1 MSNNPT
7 VKKILILAANP
18 AQTEHLSLDEE
29 VRDIKEALQLS
40 KYREQFIIDSNW
52 AVRPDDI
59 RRSILNFQPNII
71 HFSGHGAGTK
81 GLCFE
86 DDNKNIQ
93 FVAGET
99 LAQLFAQFAD
109 KIECVLL
116 NACYSEVQADAIV
129 QEIDYVIGMNAPIGD
144 KAAIKFA
151 VGFYDGLGGYD
162 PQYSKGTPIEFAFNL
177 GCNAIGLAGLSG
189 NNTREAVRVSGV
201 SADKSI
207 AVLKKKLGLVDKITI
222 VEPIKPAIIRYS
234 GKVKMKVCQ
243 NLIQDWQSLA
253 DYFDI
258 PLEQRASF
266 EAGRQPYRIWEW
278 LEQRSRLGELEVA
291 LSDIGRDDLV
301 EELKKN

>member
-1 MSNNPT
+1 

-29 VRDIKEALQLS
+29 VREIKEALQLS
-40 KYREQFIIDSNW
+40 KYREQFIIESNW

-81 GLCFE
+81 GLCFQ

-99 LAQLFAQFAD
+99 LAQLFGQFAG

-116 NACYSEVQADAIV
+116 NACYSEVQANAIV
-129 QEIDYVIGMNAPIGD
+129 EEIDYVIGMNAPIGD

-162 PQYSKGTPIEFAFNL
+162 PQYSKGTSIEFAFNL

-189 NNTREAVRVSGV
+189 NNTREVVRVSGI
-201 SADKSI
+201 SAEKSI
-207 AVLKKKLGLVDKITI
+207 AVLKKKPGLVDKITI
-222 VEPIKPAIIRYS
+222 VEPVKPTIIRYS
-234 GKVKMKVCQ
+234 GQVKNYICQ
-243 NLIQDWQSLA
+243 NLVDDWEELA
-253 DYFDI
+253 DQVGI
-258 PLEQRASF
+258 PKHHKSRF
-266 EAGRQPYRIWEW
+266 EKGKEPNRVWEW
-278 LEQRSRLGELEVA
+278 LEQRSRLSELEVA
-291 LSDIGRDDLV
+291 LTDIGRDDLV